1 MGSEMCIRDSD
12 GTARVGLY
20 LLLYATTSDIPFVSS
35 GAWGA
40 GCFLCGL
47 LCRVMPMVR
56 WPLWFAMPC
65 YAMVGWKSLISGDFP
80 SDQGAGPEQQ
90 GIIWDNDAAGYTLAE
105 TRHIR
110 VKCGAGQSAACV

>member
-1 MGSEMCIRDSD
+1 
-12 GTARVGLY
+12 
-20 LLLYATTSDIPFVSS
+20 
-35 GAWGA
+35 
-40 GCFLCGL
+40 
-47 LCRVMPMVR
+47 
-56 WPLWFAMPC
+56 MPC

-110 VKCGAGQSAACV
+110 VKCSAGQSAACVLCLYTKGTLICRGSTRVYPVESFTLNF